1 MLLMPKET
9 QTSDS
14 NSRTGRPAPYTES
27 EGAHALVCL
36 RVSLTLG
43 SFRVS
48 LSWGVLFIFW

>member
-1 MLLMPKET
+1 MLLIPKEI

-14 NSRTGRPAPYTES
+14 NSRTGSPAPYTES

-36 RVSLTLG
+36 RISLTLG